1 MTTEEVRSGWTGRV
15 FGWPTSLM
23 AAMVLVAVSA
33 SAASFQDERAAASDH
48 RQQLPMRGQQQ
59 DTIVVTW
66 NDACLEAIRTT
77 RPGPPI
83 VARALAILHTAIYDA
98 WAAYDQRALGTRFGG
113 ALRRPADEATRA
125 NKTKAISFAAYRVLL
140 DLFASQQQIRDTL
153 MTGLGYD
160 PLDLS
165 TDIAEPSGI
174 GNVVAK
180 AILDFRHADGS
191 NQLGGYADTT
201 GYRPVNTPDAI
212 LDPNRWQPLRVAD
225 GQGGFIVQKFMAPR
239 WGNVTPFALTSSS
252 QFRPGPPRLLP
263 EDEAGYRR
271 QAQQLIRYSAQLTD
285 RTKTIAEYWSDGPAT
300 ELPPGHWTLF
310 AEFVSHPD
318 DHTLGQD
325 VRMFFAMANALLDA
339 SISAWETKRFYD
351 YVRPIAAIR
360 YLFAGSKILAWAGPY
375 QGTQL
380 ILGDDWQPYQVETVV
395 TPAFAEYVSGHSTF
409 SAAAAEV
416 LKRFTGSNWFG
427 YKVVIAAGSSRIEPG
442 AVPAADMTLY
452 WPTFSAAADQAGI
465 SRRYGGIHFAEG
477 DVRGREVGRA
487 VGLQAWTKARSYF
500 NRRAHC
506 GRDCDDK

>member
-1 MTTEEVRSGWTGRV
+1 MTTEETSSGWTRRV
-15 FGWPTSLM
+15 FCSGLAGLM
-23 AAMVLVAVSA
+23 AAMMLVAVNA
-33 SAASFQDERAAASDH
+33 TAASFQDERAAASVH
-48 RQQLPMRGQQQ
+48 RRQLPMRGQQQ
-59 DTIVVTW
+59 DTVVVTW

-83 VARALAILHTAIYDA
+83 VARALAMLHTAIYDA
-98 WAAYDQRALGTRFGG
+98 WAAYDRRALGTRFGG
-113 ALRRPADEATRA
+113 ALRRPADEATGA
-125 NKTKAISFAAYRVLL
+125 NRRKAISFAAYRALV
-140 DLFASQQQIRDTL
+140 DLFPSEQASFNAL
-153 MTGLGYD
+153 MTGLG
-160 PLDLS
+160 
-165 TDIAEPSGI
+165 
-174 GNVVAK
+174 
-180 AILDFRHADGS
+180 
-191 NQLGGYADTT
+191 
-201 GYRPVNTPDAI
+201 
-212 LDPNRWQPLRVAD
+212 VAD
-225 GQGGFIVQKFMAPR
+225 GRGGFIVQKFIAPH
-239 WGNVTPFALTSSS
+239 WGNVTPFALTSAS
-252 QFRPGPPRLLP
+252 QFRPGPPKLLP

-271 QAQQLIRYSAQLTD
+271 QAQQLIRYSAELSD
-285 RTKTIAEYWSDGPAT
+285 RTKAIAAYWSDGPST

-310 AEFVSHPD
+310 AEFVSHRD

-351 YVRPIAAIR
+351 YVRPITAIH
-360 YLFAGSKILAWAGPY
+360 YLYAGRQIRAWAGPY

-380 ILGDDWQPYQVETVV
+380 ILGDDWQPYQVETLV

-416 LKRFTGSNWFG
+416 LKRFTGSDWFG

-442 AVPAADMTLY
+442 AVPAADVTLY

-500 NRRAHC
+500 NRREHC
-506 GRDCDDK
+506 GRDCEDE